1 MTMNIGELNKLHQQA
16 VAASLIP
23 GGSTYDF
30 SAHTV
35 EMRDK
40 TTGKLVKLDLGQST
54 VHIDHALANFMTGY
68 SNGTMHADDFAPPVI
83 VANASNKYFQWDPD
97 NALAAVDG
105 TVVASNG
112 DFAEVT
118 PKLSNSPYNTVGYAL
133 GCRLPTEITS
143 NADAPLNVLQTAT
156 RMVQDRLLLNREIRV
171 KTLAFNAA
179 NYASGNVVALGA
191 TTKWNGGA
199 NSNPIA
205 NIQAIVEASLMPV
218 THMLMSKQTWNAFI
232 TNSAVQ
238 KYVAF
243 KTNATPIPNTG
254 LGAAEWG
261 ALLDIPIPVIAE
273 SRAKDPT
280 VAASYPYVWN
290 GSVVLFRKTPGE
302 MSDADIC
309 TAKTFRWN
317 GAGGPS
323 LPTEFGG
330 QVVGGWTVR
339 SFFDPFKGRR
349 GTQTVVVTHD
359 DAEVIT
365 GGTANIAV
373 VGGLIT
379 GAYA

>member
-1 MTMNIGELNKLHQQA
+1 MTMNFGELSASQQRA
-16 VAASLIP
+16 IEASLIP
-23 GGSTYDF
+23 GSAFDF
-30 SAHTV
+30 TAHTV
-35 EMRDK
+35 TMRDPA
-40 TTGKLVKLDLGQST
+40 GNLVKMDLGQST
-54 VHIDHALANFMTGY
+54 VHIDHALTNFLTGY
-68 SNGTMHADDFAPPVI
+68 SNGTMQADMFAPPVI

-112 DFAEVT
+112 DFAEIT

-133 GCRLPTEITS
+133 GSRLPTEIIS

-156 RMVQDRLLLNREIRV
+156 RMVMDRLLLNRELRV
-171 KTLAFNAA
+171 KTLAFTAA
-179 NYASGNVVALGA
+179 NYATANVQALLA
-191 TTKWNGGA
+191 AQKWNGGG
-199 NSNPIA
+199 SSDPIR

-218 THMLMSKQTWNAFI
+218 THMIMSKQTWNAFI
-232 TNSAVQ
+232 TNPAVQ

-243 KTNATPIPNTG
+243 KTSATPIPSTG
-254 LGAAEWG
+254 AGATEWS
-261 ALLDIPIPVIAE
+261 ALLDLPIPIIAE
-273 SRAKDPT
+273 SRAKDPA

-290 GSVVLFRKTPGE
+290 GSVALLRRTPGD

-317 GAGGPS
+317 GAGGTS

-330 QVVGGWTVR
+330 KVEGGWTVR

-365 GGTANIAV
+365 GGTSNVAV

-379 GAYA
+379 GAYV